1 MKRLRNERGQVF
13 VFTALA
19 MVCLVGMTA
28 LVLDVGAWFR
38 TKRQLQATA
47 DAAALAGAQALPDD
61 PGTAQNQAL
70 AYADKNGGGVAA
82 ADISVTSTNGSN
94 DTIFVQARKSEPG
107 IFGRV
112 LGVDVV
118 DIGAKAKAIV
128 GNPTKVLYVAPMVVR
143 CDHKYIEN
151 CDTKTAPS
159 LPSPTTTLQYNPLGA
174 PGAFGMLN
182 LDGGSGTPGTSTEA
196 AWISRGY
203 EKWFQPGDYRSDPG
217 AKFSSSNIQSALQEH
232 VDSGTPLLFPVY
244 SKLTGTGQNAE
255 YTIIGWI
262 GFQLTSF
269 KVNGNNA
276 SLTGYFVSYIAQG
289 FLSSSGG
296 GGPNFGVKSIRLI
309 Q

>member
-1 MKRLRNERGQVF
+1 
-13 VFTALA
+13 
-19 MVCLVGMTA
+19 MVCLVGMSA

-70 AYADKNGGGVAA
+70 AYAGKNGGGVSA
-82 ADISVTSTNGSN
+82 ADVSISSTNNSN
-94 DTIFVQARKSEPG
+94 DTIFVQAKRSNPG
-107 IFGRV
+107 IFSRV
-112 LGVDVV
+112 WPFSVVNV
-118 DIGAKAKAIV
+118 DIGARAKAIV
-128 GNPTKVLYVAPMVVR
+128 GNPTKVLYVAPMVVY
-143 CDHKYIEN
+143 CDHQYIKN
-151 CDTKTAPS
+151 CNTKQAPK
-159 LPSPTTTLQYNPLGA
+159 LPSQSTTLQYNPLGA

-196 AWISRGY
+196 AWINTGFD
-203 EKWFQPGDYRSDPG
+203 KWFQPGDYRSDPG
-217 AKFSSSNIQSALQEH
+217 AKFSSSLIQSALQAH
-232 VDSGTPLLFPVY
+232 VYPGTPLLFPVY
-244 SKLTGTGQNAE
+244 SKLTGTGQNAK

>member
-47 DAAALAGAQALPDD
+47 DAAALAGAQALPDN
-61 PGTAQNQAL
+61 PGTAQNYAL
-70 AYADKNGGGVAA
+70 TYAGKNGGGVAA
-82 ADISVTSTNGSN
+82 ADISITSTNGSN
-94 DTIFVQARKSEPG
+94 DTIFVQAKKSEPG

-118 DIGAKAKAIV
+118 NIGAKAKAIV
-128 GNPTKVLYVAPMVVR
+128 GNPTKVLNVAPMVVY
-143 CDHKYIEN
+143 CDHPYIKN
-151 CDTKTAPS
+151 CKTKSPPK
-159 LPSPTTTLQYNPLGA
+159 LPSPSTTLQYNPLGA

-182 LDGGSGTPGTSTEA
+182 LDGGIGTPGTSVEA
-196 AWISRGY
+196 AWITRGFN
-203 EKWFQPGDYRSDPG
+203 KWFQPGDYRSDPG
-217 AKFSSSNIQSALQEH
+217 AKFSSSDIQSALSQH
-232 VDSGTPLLFPVY
+232 VYPGTPLLFPVY
-244 SKLTGTGQNAE
+244 SKLTGTGQNAV

-289 FLSSSGG
+289 FLSSSGS
-296 GGPNFGVKSIRLI
+296 GGPNFGVKSIQLI